1 MEAFLF
7 LSFQSCIRSP
17 FVTPP
22 SSARYESALIQQ
34 PSPSAIIFAAQ
45 ASQDRSNNR
54 GVPQTSPST
63 VISAAPTSQDR
74 PHVCQHCSAAFSHSN
89 SLKKHL
95 ASFHRETWQVSC
107 PESVRHDGDAD
118 NHGEKNGRQDRGTV
132 FQQVC
137 DLCSKVFTHP
147 SHLERDSPAACDVC
161 SKAFHQDGNL
171 GIHTPF
177 PARLKPFTC
186 DTCGKAFFSRLA
198 V

>member
-1 MEAFLF
+1 M
-7 LSFQSCIRSP
+7 
-17 FVTPP
+17 
-22 SSARYESALIQQ
+22 
-34 PSPSAIIFAAQ
+34 
-45 ASQDRSNNR
+45 
-54 GVPQTSPST
+54 
-63 VISAAPTSQDR
+63 
-74 PHVCQHCSAAFSHSN
+74 CQRCSAAFIQFS

-95 ASFHRETWQVSC
+95 ASFHRETWQAVC
-107 PESVRHDGDAD
+107 PESVRHDKDAD
-118 NHGEKNGRQDRGTV
+118 NLGEKNGRRDRGTA

-137 DLCSKVFTHP
+137 DLCSKVFTRP
-147 SHLERDSPAACDVC
+147 THLERDGPAVCDVC